1 MPADDD
7 RGPSERPDRPDYKV
21 YKSRPGFFSRFG
33 RPDLDRFRGKK
44 TEKEPSGPSGRPD
57 KGSKKPDKPASEG
70 GWTWRRGAKWAG
82 IAALAWLIVSIIA
95 FAISAQIQKGK
106 LADMGDTL
114 HGNPFMAVSPQTVL
128 VLGTDVRPSGLASND
143 EATPQ
148 HCIDAAGKGE
158 TPPSDCT
165 PYRSDTIMLIRA
177 GIGTFRKLSIPRD
190 TLAAIPGHGTQKIN
204 AGYAFGGA
212 KLETQ
217 TIENFLGINVDQV
230 AIVDFQGFRDLINT
244 LGGIDVTVNTK
255 VCSEISGGAENGG
268 FSLFLDPGTSH
279 LDGDQALS
287 LARTRENN
295 ANVDSNGVAHDQKG
309 KPCPAISDL
318 TRATFQ
324 QDVLNGIKDRL
335 TSITRIPYNFLHG
348 PFIAW
353 DAPKA
358 FVSSMGVLTLPQ
370 FVLSSAFGG
379 SDAQVLQN
387 PDNPFDPTIPH
398 KTCVK
403 AVKKFLGEP
412 PPNNPECSPG
422 G

>member
-1 MPADDD
+1 MAPDDD
-7 RGPSERPDRPDYKV
+7 RNASGRPDPSERPDYKI
-21 YKSRPGFFSRFG
+21 YKTRPGFFSRFG
-33 RPDLDRFRGKK
+33 RPDLDRFR
-44 TEKEPSGPSGRPD
+44 
-57 KGSKKPDKPASEG
+57 SKKPDEEPSGGKRPDRKPGRKPVAKAPREG
-70 GWTWRRGAKWAG
+70 GFDWRRGAKWVG
-82 IAALAWLIVSIIA
+82 IAALAWLIVSFLA

-114 HGNPFMAVSPQTVL
+114 HGNPFMLVSPQTIL
-128 VLGTDVRPSGLASND
+128 VLGTDVRPSGLASNA

-148 HCIDAAGKGE
+148 HCIDAAGEGQ

-190 TLAAIPGHGTQKIN
+190 TLAAIPGNGTQKIN
-204 AGYAFGGA
+204 SGYAFGGA

-217 TIENFLGINVDQV
+217 TIENCLGINVDQI

-244 LGGIDVTVNTK
+244 IGGIDVTVNTK
-255 VCSEISGGAENGG
+255 ICSEISGGAQNGG

-279 LDGDQALS
+279 LDGDQALT
-287 LARTRENN
+287 LARTREN
-295 ANVDSNGVAHDQKG
+295 VAQDPKG
-309 KPCPAISDL
+309 KACPPISDL
-318 TRATFQ
+318 NRATFQ

-335 TSITRIPYNFLHG
+335 TSVSRIPYNFLHA
-348 PFIAW
+348 PFIGW

-379 SDAQVLQN
+379 GDAQVLQN
-387 PDNPFDPTIPH
+387 PTNPFDPTIPH
-398 KTCVK
+398 DTCVK
-403 AVKKFLGEP
+403 AVTKFLGGP
-412 PPNNPECSPG
+412 PPHSPECSPG

>member
-1 MPADDD
+1 MAPDDD
-7 RGPSERPDRPDYKV
+7 RGASPERPDRPDYKV

-44 TEKEPSGPSGRPD
+44 ADEKEAGPGGPRRPDRGPRRPSAGPSR
-57 KGSKKPDKPASEG
+57 EG
-70 GWTWRRGAKWAG
+70 GFDWRRWGKWAG
-82 IAALAWLIVSIIA
+82 IAIGAWLIVSFLA

-106 LADMGDTL
+106 LADMGNTL

-128 VLGTDVRPSGLASND
+128 VLGTDVRPSGLASD
-143 EATPQ
+143 TEATPQ

-158 TPPSDCT
+158 PPPSDCT

-190 TLAAIPGHGTQKIN
+190 TLAAIPGQGNQKIN
-204 AGYAFGGA
+204 SGYAFGGA

-230 AIVDFQGFRDLINT
+230 AIVDFQGFRDLIDA

-255 VCSEISGGAENGG
+255 ICSEVSGGAQNGG
-268 FSLFLDPGTSH
+268 FSLFLDPGTH
-279 LDGDQALS
+279 QLDADQALT
-287 LARTRENN
+287 LARTREN
-295 ANVDSNGVAHDQKG
+295 VATDPKG
-309 KPCPAISDL
+309 KPCPNISDL
-318 TRATFQ
+318 NRATFQ
-324 QDVLNGIKDRL
+324 QDVINGIKGRL
-335 TSITRIPYNFLHG
+335 TSISRIPYNFLHG
-348 PFIAW
+348 PFIGW

-379 SDAQVLQN
+379 GDAQVLQN
-387 PDNPFDPTIPH
+387 PTNPFDPVIPH
-398 KTCVK
+398 DVCVK
-403 AVKKFLGEP
+403 AVTKFLGGP
-412 PPNNPECSPG
+412 PPHSPQCSPG